1 MSRLV
6 SALNRPIDPGCE
18 EGQARPCRFV
28 QWCFAVSAA
37 ESITPPTVRT
47 PPGRIARTFAR
58 LRSEGVRGLI
68 AYLTAGD
75 PCPSRTVG
83 LIQALERGGADIV
96 ELGVPFSDPIA
107 DGPVIQRASDRALKA
122 GTSVRTVLQLV
133 RDLREQSDVPIVVFS
148 YLNPVLRYGFERFAE
163 DAARAGV
170 DGALLIDLGIEEAER
185 YVHEMRARG
194 LDCIFLVTQTT
205 RAARVGQI
213 AGHSSGFVYLVS
225 RAGVTGVRDSI
236 SSEAILL
243 IDRTRAA
250 TALPLAVGFGL
261 SKREHMEAVAPH
273 AEAAVVGS
281 AFMRLVEEH
290 ANDNGLEGRLEAL
303 AAEFKS
309 GLAVPH
315 PGRDARVAAQ

>member
-1 MSRLV
+1 MY
-6 SALNRPIDPGCE
+6 
-18 EGQARPCRFV
+18 GQARRRCFV

-37 ESITPPTVRT
+37 ESIPPATVRNA
-47 PPGRIARTFAR
+47 PGRIARTFAR
-58 LRSEGVRGLI
+58 LRSERVRGLVP
-68 AYLTAGD
+68 YLTAGD

-83 LIQALERGGADIV
+83 LIRALERGGADIV

-122 GTSVRTVLQLV
+122 GTSVQTVLHLV
-133 RDLREQSDVPIVVFS
+133 RDLRERSDVPIVVFS
-148 YLNPVLRYGFERFAE
+148 YLNPVLRYGFERFAD

-170 DGALLIDLGIEEAER
+170 DGALLIDLGIEEAEQ
-185 YVHEMRARG
+185 YVGAMRARG

-205 RAARVGQI
+205 HAARIGQI
-213 AGHSSGFVYLVS
+213 AGHCSGFVYLVS
-225 RAGVTGVRDSI
+225 RAGVTGVRSSI
-236 SSEAILL
+236 SSEVIPL
-243 IDRTRAA
+243 IERTRAA

-281 AFMRLVEEH
+281 AFMRLVEQH
-290 ANDNGLEGRLEAL
+290 AGDSGLEDRLEAL

-309 GLAVPH
+309 GLAVPQ
-315 PGRDARVAAQ
+315 PGHGAQVAAR